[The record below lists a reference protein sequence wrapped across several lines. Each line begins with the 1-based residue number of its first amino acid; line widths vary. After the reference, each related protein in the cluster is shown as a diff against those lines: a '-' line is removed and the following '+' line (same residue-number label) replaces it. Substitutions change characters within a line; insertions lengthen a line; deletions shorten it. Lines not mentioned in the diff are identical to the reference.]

1 MTVRFKT
8 EHTTALR
15 SAVDLLSGCVSP
27 EYAEQILGDYKHGGK
42 RHKLAASLY
51 ALIDAI
57 ERNDTVYID
66 SLCNSLPSR

>member
-1 MTVRFKT
+1 MTVRFNA

-27 EYAEQILGDYKHGGK
+27 DYEEQILGDYKHGGA
-42 RHKLAASLY
+42 RHKLAVSLY

-57 ERNDTVYID
+57 ERNDAHYSD
-66 SLCNSLPSR
+66 PF

>member
-1 MTVRFKT
+1 MTVRFKA

-27 EYAEQILGDYKHGGK
+27 EYEEQILGDYRNGGA
-42 RHKLAASLY
+42 RHQLAVSLY

-57 ERNDTVYID
+57 ERNDAQYLD
-66 SLCNSLPSR
+66 SF